1 MQNLVVSFNAIAPL
15 FLLIAAGFLIR
26 RQGLVRDEALPQ
38 MNSLAFTV
46 FLPALL
52 FSNLYS
58 TNLQSAFAP
67 DLLAYAVFAALGM
80 YGLAVAAVCMLEKD
94 SKSRGAMIQAIY
106 RSNFVLLGLPI
117 VQALFEGQ
125 DLGVTS
131 VIIAVVVPIFNV
143 LAVVTLEVFRGG
155 RVQWKKVVVGI
166 AKNPLIL
173 ASLLGF
179 GCMALGIQLPV
190 FLHTAVKNLAT
201 AATPV
206 ALVVLG
212 ASIHVE
218 LIAGNTRNLV
228 ICVVGRL
235 VAAPLL
241 FVGGAAALGFRGIEL
256 ATLLAMLAAPT
267 AVSSFTMAQQMDSN
281 GELAAEAVVMSSVFS
296 CLTMFLWIFAL
307 KQLGLI

>member
-1 MQNLVVSFNAIAPL
+1 MQNLIVSFNAIAPL
-15 FLLIAAGFLIR
+15 FVLIVIGFLIR
-26 RQGLVRDEALPQ
+26 RRGVIRDEALPQ
-38 MNSLAFTV
+38 MNGLAFSV

-58 TNLQSAFAP
+58 TNIEAAFSP
-67 DLLAYAVFAALGM
+67 RLLAYAVFSALCM
-80 YGLAVAAVCMLEKD
+80 YGLAVIAVCALEKD

-117 VQALFEGQ
+117 VQTLFEGQ

-131 VIIAVVVPIFNV
+131 VVIAVIVPIYNV

-155 RVQWKKVVVGI
+155 RVQWKKVLWGI
-166 AKNPLIL
+166 AKNPLII

-179 GCMALGIQLPV
+179 GCMAAGITLPV
-190 FLHTAVKNLAT
+190 FLHTSIKNLAT

-212 ASIHVE
+212 ASIHLE
-218 LIAGNTRNLV
+218 MMAGNRRNLA
-228 ICVVGRL
+228 ICVLGRL
-235 VAAPLL
+235 VVVPLI
-241 FVGGAAALGFRGIEL
+241 FVTGGALLGFRGAEL

-281 GELAAEAVVMSSVFS
+281 GELAAEAVVMTSAFS
-296 CLTMFLWIFAL
+296 AITMFLWIFVL
-307 KQLGLI
+307 KQAGLL

>member
-58 TNLQSAFAP
+58 TNIQSAFAP

-117 VQALFEGQ
+117 VQTLFEGQ

-190 FLHTAVKNLAT
+190 FLHTAIKNLAT

-228 ICVVGRL
+228 ICVLGRL

-241 FVGGAAALGFRGIEL
+241 FVSIAAALGFRGIEL
-256 ATLLAMLAAPT
+256 VTLLAMLAAPT

-281 GELAAEAVVMSSVFS
+281 GELAAEAVVMSAVFS

>member
-117 VQALFEGQ
+117 VQTLFEGQ

-190 FLHTAVKNLAT
+190 FLHTAIKNLAT

-228 ICVVGRL
+228 ICVLGRL

-241 FVGGAAALGFRGIEL
+241 FISIAAALGFRGIEL